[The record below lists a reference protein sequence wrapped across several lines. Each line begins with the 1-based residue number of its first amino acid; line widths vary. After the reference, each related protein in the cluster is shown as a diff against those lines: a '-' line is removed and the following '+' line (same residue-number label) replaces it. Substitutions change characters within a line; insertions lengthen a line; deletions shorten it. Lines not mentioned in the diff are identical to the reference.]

1 MIKMK
6 TIKGAENI
14 YCEDK
19 IASNMILTYL
29 QDMKGYHTEE
39 KVDLCSVALS
49 SRTTNNMVAPGKN
62 YFSSAH
68 GDITCFV
75 MLQLA
80 KKKGTFIWVSLS
92 YFEFIQHWFLH
103 LL

>member
-80 KKKGTFIWVSLS
+80 KKKKVPLFGFP
-92 YFEFIQHWFLH
+92 
-103 LL
+103 